1 MPDPGSG
8 ICFFRITDISL
19 TLVYIIFVLREG
31 DGRREWMGSGWLQ
44 IRNRTGRVGGG
55 GGGHGGKIDS
65 FTEQCQVPHTGTQPF
80 LVWHLKKKKMLAL
93 EKEKMW
99 DNFQRIIDHFTQK
112 IVKIW
117 SWDPGS
123 GRRNKPIPD
132 PGVKKAPDPGA
143 VLSLTVDKV
152 IQSSLF
158 QAPALS
164 RDGSR
169 AGSNSQQYQHSRQVR
184 FFFAPRKELGKGG
197 GSGIR
202 VPVYLV

>member
-1 MPDPGSG
+1 VG
-8 ICFFRITDISL
+8 
-19 TLVYIIFVLREG
+19 
-31 DGRREWMGSGWLQ
+31 
-44 IRNRTGRVGGG
+44 GGG
-55 GGGHGGKIDS
+55 GGGHGGKIRIDS

-99 DNFQRIIDHFTQK
+99 DNFQRIIEHFTQK

-197 GSGIR
+197 GEWNQGTSVLSVGTSVPQLDAGSGSRISDLYFESILTIFF
-202 VPVYLV
+202 VKS

>member
-1 MPDPGSG
+1 
-8 ICFFRITDISL
+8 
-19 TLVYIIFVLREG
+19 
-31 DGRREWMGSGWLQ
+31 
-44 IRNRTGRVGGG
+44 
-55 GGGHGGKIDS
+55 
-65 FTEQCQVPHTGTQPF
+65 
-80 LVWHLKKKKMLAL
+80 
-93 EKEKMW
+93 MW
-99 DNFQRIIDHFTQK
+99 DNFQRIIEHFTQK

-169 AGSNSQQYQHSRQVR
+169 AAGSNSCSLQYS
-184 FFFAPRKELGKGG
+184 PRATAATGAIFSLSEKKELGKGG
-197 GSGIR
+197 GGVESSGDQGFFLFFFRIQDHFWCRIR
-202 VPVYLV
+202 SRDPEQTHSGSRIQGSKRNLIPDPDPH

>member
-1 MPDPGSG
+1 
-8 ICFFRITDISL
+8 
-19 TLVYIIFVLREG
+19 
-31 DGRREWMGSGWLQ
+31 
-44 IRNRTGRVGGG
+44 
-55 GGGHGGKIDS
+55 
-65 FTEQCQVPHTGTQPF
+65 
-80 LVWHLKKKKMLAL
+80 MLAL
-93 EKEKMW
+93 EKERMW
-99 DNFQRIIDHFTQK
+99 DNFQRIIEHFTQK

-169 AGSNSQQYQHSRQVR
+169 AGSNSQQYRQHSRQVR

-197 GSGIR
+197 GEWNQGTSVLSVGTSVPQLDAGSGSRISDLYFESILTIFF
-202 VPVYLV
+202 VKS

>member
-1 MPDPGSG
+1 
-8 ICFFRITDISL
+8 
-19 TLVYIIFVLREG
+19 
-31 DGRREWMGSGWLQ
+31 
-44 IRNRTGRVGGG
+44 VGGG
-55 GGGHGGKIDS
+55 GGGHGGKIRIDS

-93 EKEKMW
+93 EKERMW
-99 DNFQRIIDHFTQK
+99 DNFQRIIEHFTQK

-169 AGSNSQQYQHSRQVR
+169 AGSNSQQYPHSRQVR
-184 FFFAPRKELGKGG
+184 FFFATRKELGKGG
-197 GSGIR
+197 GVESG
-202 VPVYLV
+202 YQCT

>member
-1 MPDPGSG
+1 VPDHGHK
-8 ICFFRITDISL
+8 FDISI
-19 TLVYIIFVLREG
+19 YYFCFEG
-31 DGRREWMGSGWLQ
+31 GGWNEGVDGVGMVADPEQDW
-44 IRNRTGRVGGG
+44 TGGGGGG
-55 GGGHGGKIDS
+55 GGGHGGKIRIDY

-99 DNFQRIIDHFTQK
+99 DNFQRIIEHFTQK

-169 AGSNSQQYQHSRQVR
+169 AGSNSQQYPHSRQVR
-184 FFFAPRKELGKGG
+184 FFFATRKELGKGG
-197 GSGIR
+197 GVESG
-202 VPVYLV
+202 YQCT